1 MNRLPARA
9 FAFLTLVAFI
19 SGILYYWMKVVMI
32 PSSAYSV
39 VGSPLQPW
47 MLKLHILSAAA
58 LLFLL
63 GVLVGDHISS
73 RLADGTR
80 HGRRTGKLNIL
91 TVTVMI
97 VSGYLLQVAT
107 GEWLRSWLSPL
118 HLATG
123 ALFVV
128 LSITHWVAT
137 RSAARESSGDE

>member
-1 MNRLPARA
+1 MNRLSGWA
-9 FAFLTLVAFI
+9 FAILTLVAFI

-32 PSSAYSV
+32 PSSTYSV

-63 GVLVGDHISS
+63 GVLAGNHVSS

-80 HGRRTGKLNIL
+80 PGRRTGKLNVL
-91 TVTVMI
+91 TAAVMI
-97 VSGYLLQVAT
+97 ASGYLLQVAT

-128 LSITHWVAT
+128 LSVAHWMAT
-137 RSAARESSGDE
+137 RSAAREYSGDA